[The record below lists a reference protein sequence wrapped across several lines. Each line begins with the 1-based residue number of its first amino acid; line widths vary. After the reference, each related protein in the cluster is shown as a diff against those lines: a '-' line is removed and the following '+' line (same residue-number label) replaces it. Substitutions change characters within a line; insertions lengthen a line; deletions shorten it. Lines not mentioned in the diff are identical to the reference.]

1 MSGSKTSISR
11 GNSPTK
17 EFGEKGKNHKDCEEL
32 QDLQAQTS
40 HRGRCHIKRNAQG
53 RLSWVVSR
61 TILSV
66 RQFSLCKG
74 SRRALT
80 LLCHV
85 QSPSRARDDRRD
97 LSPDTPR
104 DHDSN
109 DAPIVPRPN
118 TIPSVRDARNRPP
131 RHTQGA
137 WQSIV
142 PAPIPSC
149 PHVRSMPNGL

>member
-1 MSGSKTSISR
+1 MSGSKNSISR

-32 QDLQAQTS
+32 QDLRPLTS
-40 HRGRCHIKRNAQG
+40 HRGRRHIKRDAQG

-80 LLCHV
+80 LLSHV
-85 QSPSRARDDRRD
+85 PSPSRARDDRRD
-97 LSPDTPR
+97 LSPGTLR
-104 DHDSN
+104 DHASN
-109 DAPIVPRPN
+109 DVPIVPRPN
-118 TIPSVRDARNRPP
+118 TTPSVRDARNRPP

-142 PAPIPSC
+142 PATTPSC
-149 PHVRSMPNGL
+149 PDVRSIPNGL